1 MTEGKEQ
8 MEEFLGDGSE
18 DGDAIDNGSRSS
30 GGSSDGKDEEMRMG
44 MGEDDSPP
52 SSPFYSRQWPRSF
65 RETTDSFTISPS
77 PNFRFIGRAT
87 SQRSNSNL
95 YNQTEH
101 DADLKSPLLSQ
112 SSYVPEDSDKNFQQ
126 SYRSTSDKEISFHVQ
141 YTDKGYTRQRCNLTQ
156 TVFNGMNV
164 LAGVGVLSTP
174 FAVREAGWASLGLLL
189 LFAVVC
195 CYTGALLK
203 YCFESKEG
211 MSSYPDIA
219 EAAFGRY
226 GRLFLSI
233 ILYTELYSS
242 CVEFIILEGDNL
254 TRIFPG
260 ASLDWAGLHVDSTH
274 LFGMLTAL
282 VVLPT
287 VLLRDLKVVSYI
299 SAGGVLATLLVS
311 LSVVFVGV
319 TDDYGFHQTGKAVNW
334 SGFPFAIGVYGFCFS
349 GHAVFPNIYQSMAD
363 PKKFNHAL
371 IICFA
376 LCTAVYGGTAIFG
389 YLMFGQ
395 ETQSQITL
403 NLPKNG
409 FASNVAIW
417 TTVVNPFTKYPSRN
431 TYALLLNPIARSIEE
446 LLLPQISDRM
456 WCFVLLRTT
465 LVLSTV
471 CIAFILP
478 FFGLMMALIGSL
490 LSVLVAIIFPALC
503 FLKIV
508 RSRATPLQVT
518 LSVAIIGLGV
528 ACAVLGTY
536 SSLSRIAGSY

>member
-141 YTDKGYTRQRCNLTQ
+141 YTDKG
-156 TVFNGMNV
+156 MNV

-287 VLLRDLKVVSYI
+287 VLLP
-299 SAGGVLATLLVS
+299 GGVLATLLVS

-371 IICFA
+371 IICH
-376 LCTAVYGGTAIFG
+376 LR

-518 LSVAIIGLGV
+518 LSVAIIGMGV

-536 SSLSRIAGSY
+536 SSLSRIAAATEVLLFAFSSALI